1 MIILGDILSMLP
13 KNKKIV
19 AISIDKDKLKEIKEK
34 AVASEMTVSDFLVH
48 SASAVSR
55 FYTKTIPV
63 KSGK

>member
-1 MIILGDILSMLP
+1 MLP